1 MEKQKTSAQ
10 IEREMVA
17 SDLLSGKEM
26 SDFEKQ
32 YVFNAATRYTSSLVK
47 KNSEGIYGYEIK
59 SDAVKKHLDVVV
71 LDRIISL
78 RPTGSTTEQ
87 FTALKHGVC
96 NSLGIMHPESLTDE
110 RLQAILMGELDSYF
124 DEELVPDVSVNMDFI
139 KSATD
144 RIIPS

>member
-1 MEKQKTSAQ
+1 MEKQKTDAQ

-26 SDFEKQ
+26 QDFEKQ
-32 YVFNAATRYTSSLVK
+32 YVFNAATRYTSALVK
-47 KNSEGIYGYEIK
+47 KNSEGIFGFNTKPEE
-59 SDAVKKHLDVVV
+59 VKKHLSVVV

-87 FTALKHGVC
+87 FTDLKQGIC
-96 NSLGIMHPESLTDE
+96 NSLGIMRPELLTDE
-110 RLQAILMGELDSYF
+110 RLQTVLTGELDSYF
-124 DEELVPDVSVNMDFI
+124 DEELIPDVNTNMDFI